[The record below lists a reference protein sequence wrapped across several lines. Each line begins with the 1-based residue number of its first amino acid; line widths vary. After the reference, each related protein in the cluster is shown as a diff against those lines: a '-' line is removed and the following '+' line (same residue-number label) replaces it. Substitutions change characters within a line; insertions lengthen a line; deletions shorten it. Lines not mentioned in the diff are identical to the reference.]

1 MGRTRGEISMDW
13 SGFEEWEIA
22 SILVVAA
29 VAGTMTYFTADVDGV
44 SLYVNAILGGLF
56 ALLAAAGSLLVFRH
70 FGLVS
75 EFVDDSRR

>member
-1 MGRTRGEISMDW
+1 MDW

-29 VAGTMTYFTADVDGV
+29 VAGTMTYSTADVAGV
-44 SLYVNAILGGLF
+44 SLSVNAIFGGLL

>member
-1 MGRTRGEISMDW
+1 MDW

-22 SILVVAA
+22 SILVIAA
-29 VAGTMTYFTADVDGV
+29 VAATMTYFTADVDGV
-44 SLYVNAILGGLF
+44 SLYVNAILGGLL

-70 FGLVS
+70 FGLMS